1 MYQKYIQSNYS
12 FHLTCRWWKNHEASM
27 LALGSVQEVVEREIR
42 AGKVNFDLSGFMH
55 NVVLADIANPGGL
68 QIQ

>member
-1 MYQKYIQSNYS
+1 
-12 FHLTCRWWKNHEASM
+12 M

-68 QIQ
+68 EIP